1 MIIADFVKQA
11 IGVPFKPHCYDYN
24 GWDCWGL
31 VVMAYQE
38 LYNIDLPR
46 YNKQYNNIEEKIQL
60 FKLFDNGKK
69 EQWVQID
76 VPIPGDVVIVYQSG
90 IPIHIGLVYNKDKIL
105 HVKKGVETCLQRIK
119 DFRIEGFYRYAK
131 FAK

>member
-1 MIIADFVKQA
+1 MDITDFARQA

-46 YNKQYNNIEEKIQL
+46 YNQQYENETDKVKL
-60 FKLFDNGKK
+60 FKLFDSGKK
-69 EQWVQID
+69 EQWVSVD
-76 VPIPGDVVIVYQSG
+76 IPASGDVVIVYMG
-90 IPIHIGLVYNKDKIL
+90 GVPIHIGLVIDKNKML
-105 HVKKGVETCLQRIK
+105 HVEKGIETCLQRIT
-119 DFRIEGFYRYAK
+119 DYRLEGYYRYAK
-131 FAK
+131 FIK